1 METALGSRIGDLAL
15 AALLVLGGCAPE
27 WYALDPAVGGTAH
40 VAGRPAAYY
49 PVPTT
54 APRGG
59 VRVVSLG
66 STQLRLPGGPKIR
79 VLQVRLVIDNHDVPW
94 TIDTREQYGS
104 IPGEGTTRPA
114 LVAADADGAPIL
126 TIAPGGQR
134 TIDLYFPLPSELNG
148 VDDIPHFDLDWRID
162 TGREVVAQR
171 TPFDRVRIVQ
181 GPSPSFPPQT
191 GNGYGP
197 FYWYDPFWPDF
208 TYDRPVIIYP
218 PRPYPYPYPY
228 GPYRNDYRH

>member
-1 METALGSRIGDLAL
+1 MGTALKCPIRTLAF
-15 AALLVLGGCAPE
+15 AALLALGGCSPE
-27 WYALDPAVGGTAH
+27 WYALDPAIGGTAL

-59 VRVVSLG
+59 VQVVSLG
-66 STQLRLPGGPKIR
+66 STQIQLPEGPKIP

-104 IPGEGTTRPA
+104 IPGEGTSRPA

-126 TIAPGGQR
+126 TILPGGQR
-134 TIDLYFPLPSELNG
+134 TIDLYFPLPSGMND
-148 VDDIPHFDLDWRID
+148 VDDIAHFDLDWRVD

-181 GPSPSFPPQT
+181 GPGPAYPPQT
-191 GNGYGP
+191 GTGLGP

-208 TYDRPVIIYP
+208 TYDRPPIIYP
-218 PRPYPYPYPY
+218 LSPYPYPYRYPEGY
-228 GPYRNDYRH
+228 